1 MGIDGIAA
9 NVLGNSVLNKI
20 ESNTLYFVLD
30 EKQSSVFNEE
40 LLPKISTAVS
50 DFFNKEL
57 KVLIDIGEITKE
69 TPATLGQR
77 LKQEGHREMISEFE
91 KDKNV
96 QQLLTHFSGTLAEET
111 IVPTNE
117 QDN

>member
-1 MGIDGIAA
+1 M
-9 NVLGNSVLNKI
+9 
-20 ESNTLYFVLD
+20 
-30 EKQSSVFNEE
+30 
-40 LLPKISTAVS
+40 S

-69 TPATLGQR
+69 TPAKLGKR